1 MKTPILTAAT
11 LTLIGAGITSPAFA
25 ERGAVL
31 PFAEELDTCVAAVT
45 EHLDLTDA
53 RRVRHTVVE
62 DKRTGIG
69 YALSIETS
77 VFSTD
82 AERRY
87 SAYCVAT
94 GSGAPIKF
102 RIDERTD

>member
-1 MKTPILTAAT
+1 MKTPILTAAM
-11 LTLIGAGITSPAFA
+11 LALLGAGISSASHA
-25 ERGAVL
+25 ERPL
-31 PFAEELDTCVAAVT
+31 RFADELDTCVAAVT

-53 RRVRHTVVE
+53 RRVRHTVIE

-69 YALSIETS
+69 YALNIETS
-77 VFSTD
+77 VLAAD

-94 GSGAPIKF
+94 GSDAPIKF
-102 RIDERTD
+102 RIDKRAD